1 MSLTPPPTN
10 TLGQGLS
17 KPSTPQP
24 SAPTAPVSPIGMNR
38 QEITPPK
45 CFGTDYFGKWNSSGM
60 TFEAM
65 KIDRPD
71 YQSKCA
77 NCPLFE
83 KCYFLNHIRL
93 LRIKK

>member
-1 MSLTPPPTN
+1 MSLTTPPSNNP
-10 TLGQGLS
+10 GQGLP
-17 KPSTPQP
+17 KPITPQ
-24 SAPTAPVSPIGMNR
+24 SAIPASPTGLNR

-45 CFGTDYFGKWNSSGM
+45 CFGTDYYGKWNSSGM

-71 YQSKCA
+71 YQAKCA